1 MPLQKYEDSTPTS
14 IVKGIDIEKIEADL
28 ASLWTEKGTTPG
40 PDEPSSVTRACT
52 QNLLVYTTN
61 TQNRST
67 LDDIL
72 DEVTEQHP
80 GRTLILVANR
90 ESQEAA
96 LEAYVSTRCRLL
108 DATTRQICGEQ
119 VTIDAGGS
127 AVNTVASAIAPLLVP
142 DVPVFLWWND
152 APRYEDGLFGQLVSM
167 SDRVVIDSASFD
179 HPYRD
184 LLGLAQLIRGQACQA
199 RMSDLNWG
207 RLTSWRAL
215 MASFWDIPDYR
226 PHLEKIDRV
235 DVEYSQSTATATEI
249 APKALLVAAWFASRL
264 GWTLDHSSS
273 AETTGASFAFRSG
286 SGGVE
291 VSLRAVVEGADAGML
306 NSVTLAGPTDAQ
318 FVVTMSSDKAKL
330 ETSAITG
337 AQRSISRVLAYREKS
352 KGQCLGRELSILGC
366 DPVYEAAVEVAVQM
380 IHSIQ

>member
-1 MPLQKYEDSTPTS
+1 MELQKHEDSTTGS

-28 ASLWTEKGTTPG
+28 AALWTETGTIPG
-40 PDEPSSVTRACT
+40 TDEPSSVTRACT

-61 TQNRST
+61 NQNSST

-72 DEVTEQHP
+72 DEVTGQHP
-80 GRTLILVANR
+80 GRTLILVADR
-90 ESQEAA
+90 ESQGAT

-167 SDRVVIDSASFD
+167 SDRVVIDSASFER
-179 HPYRD
+179 PYHD

-199 RMSDLNWG
+199 RISDLNWG

-226 PHLEKIDRV
+226 PHLDKIDRV
-235 DVEYSQSTATATEI
+235 DVEYAQPPANATEI
-249 APKALLVAAWFASRL
+249 APKALLVGAWFASRL

-273 AETTGASFAFRSG
+273 GETTGVSFVFRSG
-286 SGGVE
+286 SGTVE
-291 VSLRAVVEGADAGML
+291 VRMQGVVESADWGML
-306 NSVTLAGPTDAQ
+306 DSVTLAGPTDAQ
-318 FVVTMSSDKAKL
+318 FVVTTSSDKTKL
-330 ETSAITG
+330 ETSAIAGT
-337 AQRSISRVLAYREKS
+337 QHISRVLAYREKS
-352 KGQCLGRELSILGC
+352 QGQCLARELSILGC
-366 DPVYEAAVEVAVQM
+366 DPVYEAAVEFAVQM